1 MIPDGWE
8 SVRGTDAATSA
19 TPAADGGSSKIY
31 AGSGAVSGIVI
42 MTRALEDAIT
52 DVAAYTIATD
62 MENMVWQKGV
72 AINGLL
78 ATGRE
83 ECVETARELVD
94 RSVETQDSNGQLS
107 YGPSYPI
114 EVFQHG
120 TEYDAHWHIDE
131 RKAMNTNNTTSI
143 GHGVL
148 EFYRRTGEDRYL
160 EAARGE
166 YEHLQSVTRTED
178 GGIPHH
184 VPELSGVK
192 GLWIDSVY
200 MMCPF
205 FARYGAAAD
214 EPEAFDEAA
223 KQLIVHAKHLQDPH
237 TGLFRHIWHE
247 QPNSYAQ
254 STFWARGN
262 GWAQAAIV
270 DVLEFLPEDHPDRE
284 ELVAIFRDVASSI
297 VELQD
302 DSGMW
307 YNVVDDPHTPL
318 EASGTLMYTYA
329 FKRAL
334 ELGILEDEQY
344 EQAVRKAMDVA
355 LGLVDDEGAV
365 RRVAGPPGGP
375 GAPLTSTMYGQG
387 FFLLAAS
394 QFAE

>member
-1 MIPDGWE
+1 M
-8 SVRGTDAATSA
+8 T
-19 TPAADGGSSKIY
+19 
-31 AGSGAVSGIVI
+31 VSLDE
-42 MTRALEDAIT
+42 T
-52 DVAAYTIATD
+52 VAAVASYTIDHD
-62 MENMVWQKGV
+62 MENEVWQKGV

-78 ATGRE
+78 ATERE
-83 ECVETARELVD
+83 ECLETARDLVD
-94 RSVETQDSNGQLS
+94 RAVETQDSNGQLS

-120 TEYDAHWHIDE
+120 KEYDAHWHIDE

-166 YEHLQSVTRTED
+166 YENLQSVSRTKD

-214 EPEAFDEAA
+214 DPEAFDEAA
-223 KQLIVHAKHLQDPH
+223 RQIIVHAKHLQDPH

-247 QPNSYAQ
+247 QPNSYPQ

-262 GWAQAAIV
+262 GWIQAAIV
-270 DVLEFLPEDHPDRE
+270 DVLEFLPEDHPDRD
-284 ELVAIFRDVASSI
+284 ELIDIFRDVSSTI
-297 VELQD
+297 IEHQD

-318 EASGTLMYTYA
+318 ESSGTLMYTYA

-334 ELGILEDEQY
+334 ELGI
-344 EQAVRKAMDVA
+344 VRDDAYRSAAADAMDVCQ
-355 LGLVDDEGAV
+355 GLVAEDGAV

-375 GAPLTSTMYGQG
+375 GAPLTTTSYGQG
-387 FFLLAAS
+387 FYLLAAS
-394 QFAE
+394 QF

>member
-1 MIPDGWE
+1 
-8 SVRGTDAATSA
+8 
-19 TPAADGGSSKIY
+19 
-31 AGSGAVSGIVI
+31 
-42 MTRALEDAIT
+42 MTQSLEETIS
-52 DVAAYTIATD
+52 DVAAYTVAQD
-62 MENMVWQKGV
+62 MENEVWQKGV

-78 ATGRE
+78 ATDRE
-83 ECVETARELVD
+83 ECVEAARALVD

-120 TEYDAHWHIDE
+120 KEYDAHWQIDE

-148 EFYRRTGEDRYL
+148 DFYRRTGNDEYL

-166 YEHLQSVTRTED
+166 YENLQSVERTED

-184 VPELSGVK
+184 IPELSGVK

-214 EPEAFDEAA
+214 EPDAFDEAA

-247 QPNSYAQ
+247 QPNSYPQ

-262 GWAQAAIV
+262 GWIQAAIV
-270 DVLEFLPEDHPDRE
+270 DVLEFLPEDHPDRD
-284 ELVAIFRDVASSI
+284 ELIEIFRDVASAI
-297 VELQD
+297 VERQD

-307 YNVVDDPHTPL
+307 YNIVDDPHTPL
-318 EASGTLMYTYA
+318 ESSGTLMYTYA

-334 ELGILEDEQY
+334 DLGIVEDAKY
-344 EQAVRKAMDVA
+344 EQAAEDAMDIA
-355 LGLVDDEGAV
+355 QGLVDNEGAV

-375 GAPLTSTMYGQG
+375 GAPLTSTSYGQG
-387 FFLLAAS
+387 FYLLAAT
-394 QFAE
+394 QFIDTQ

>member
-1 MIPDGWE
+1 
-8 SVRGTDAATSA
+8 
-19 TPAADGGSSKIY
+19 
-31 AGSGAVSGIVI
+31 
-42 MTRALEDAIT
+42 MTASLDET
-52 DVAAYTIATD
+52 VAAVASHTIDHD
-62 MENMVWQKGV
+62 MENEVWQKGV

-78 ATGRE
+78 ATDRE
-83 ECVETARELVD
+83 ECLKTARDLVD
-94 RSVETQDSNGQLS
+94 RAVETQDSNGQLS

-120 TEYDAHWHIDE
+120 NEYDAHWHIDE

-166 YEHLQSVTRTED
+166 YENLQSVSRTED

-214 EPEAFDEAA
+214 DPEAFDEAA
-223 KQLIVHAKHLQDPH
+223 RQIIVHAKRLQDPH

-247 QPNSYAQ
+247 QPNSYPQ

-262 GWAQAAIV
+262 GWIQAAIV
-270 DVLEFLPEDHPDRE
+270 DVLEFLPEDHSDRE
-284 ELVAIFRDVASSI
+284 TLIDIFRDVSSTI
-297 VELQD
+297 IEHQD

-318 EASGTLMYTYA
+318 ESSGTLMYAYA

-334 ELGILEDEQY
+334 ELGI
-344 EQAVRKAMDVA
+344 VRDDAYRSAAADAMEVCQ
-355 LGLVDDEGAV
+355 GLVADDGAV

-375 GAPLTSTMYGQG
+375 GAPLTTTSYGQG
-387 FFLLAAS
+387 FYLLAAS
-394 QFAE
+394 QF